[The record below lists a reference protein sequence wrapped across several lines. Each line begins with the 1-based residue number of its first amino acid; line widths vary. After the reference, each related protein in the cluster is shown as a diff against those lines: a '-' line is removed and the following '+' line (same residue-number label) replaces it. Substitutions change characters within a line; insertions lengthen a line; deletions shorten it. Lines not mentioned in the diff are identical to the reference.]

1 MKIVI
6 VFALM
11 LCALQSTGQTYT
23 FECSSGARLSGDS
36 CDICP
41 NTIVNSRS
49 FNGLII
55 YRDSQFYRWI
65 DQPYSIRTKPGD
77 IVEYW
82 EHGANPYS
90 ERVTIPLSLTPFFTV
105 QGMADSTWCNFTAPG
120 RYPLLYLD
128 SISPGLYAAELS
140 GFPSGFG
147 IRQGPNTTLSR
158 DNDTLVISS
167 TGGGSALPANNG
179 VSDNEMEGV
188 YRLGNRYMNLP
199 DAPFTMDRNVNID
212 GRALFI
218 GDLSDSLLLH
228 VDGITD
234 RIGIGTATPQKKL
247 HVQGQARISNL
258 TNDTPDRVLG
268 ADSDGDVSR
277 LFLSGLTVSSGVL
290 RAVDSS
296 ATNEIQQANSGLSDN
311 EASIIRL
318 GNRYMNGSDGL
329 FATDR
334 KVNLNAFKMH
344 FGDNGDSSLFVV
356 DGTNDRVGVGTSS
369 PVQRLEVNASAN
381 SYIQATTS
389 GALSNAGSIFYNSS
403 DGNQSWAVYRQNDGD
418 FAVGVSSDN
427 LYPAGTLTD
436 PFIIKPAP
444 PNNSFYMDSAGK
456 IQLGGTS
463 PQRTLHVT
471 GEVRITDLVT
481 TTATVLVGADA
492 NGDLSS
498 LGVGS
503 GLAIS
508 GGNLTATGGADGNGF
523 YGGNGGNGGNGT
535 IPSVTRSTITNQQTF
550 YRATDDIGG
559 FVPLRVEVAGG
570 NESDFMSFTQSFVGD
585 SLLIGH
591 EDVGFYI
598 KSSTKLNVY
607 ANETIGIFADSVI
620 VQTVPN
626 AFENEATIL
635 LQSPGGTI
643 VKSEGLD
650 PDIIKQSG
658 AADGDVLTWD
668 NTAGNW
674 VPEAPGGGGGGGAP
688 VGAQYLVLAA
698 DATLTN
704 ERVATAGNNIK
715 LTDAG
720 AGAALTISEG
730 TESIAFPGDIS
741 PTTFA
746 VDQNNYNPTDL
757 ATAST
762 IRVNPT
768 AVVSI
773 TGLQGGR
780 DGRVIILQN
789 FGTVSLKVTHEDA
802 ASIDTTRFALQTTV
816 VYIPVNAGLI
826 FKYDSVIDRWTC
838 VGSSTFTQ
846 GSVTYEYTTTQ
857 TNTTFDIL
865 PGTKTIDFEGLGAG
879 GGGGSGRKGAAGS
892 VRTGGGG
899 GGGGGY
905 SHKTFSIVELGNPT
919 QLRVDVG
926 AGGNGGAAQAVNSTN
941 GAAGGAGGTTQ
952 LETTAG
958 LVIITAQGGG
968 SGGGGSTGVGAA
980 GAAGNRAMF
989 IGGAGNGSNATGGV
1003 GNASAANNGCTGTGG
1018 GSGGGITTANVQS
1031 AGGASGAAY
1040 FQLIA
1045 GVAAGVA
1052 GGGNGQNGTAPASGQ
1067 IAGSGGSG
1075 GGSNLTGNGG
1085 FGGNGSRGAGGGGGG
1100 SAVDAVGNSGAGG
1113 AGGVGYCRVTLY
1125 F

>member
-1 MKIVI
+1 MKRVI
-6 VFALM
+6 LFALM

-55 YRDSQFYRWI
+55 YRDSQFYRWV

-147 IRQGPNTTLSR
+147 IRQGLNTTLSR

-179 VSDNEMEGV
+179 VSDNEGGGV
-188 YRLGNRYMNLP
+188 YRLGNRYMASP

-218 GDLSDSLLLH
+218 GDLSDSILFH

-258 TNDTPDRVLG
+258 INDTPDRVLG

-311 EASIIRL
+311 ELSIIRL

-329 FATDR
+329 FSTDR
-334 KVNLNAFKMH
+334 KVNVNALKFYI
-344 FGDNGDSSLFVV
+344 GDNTDSSLVVV
-356 DGTNDRVGVGTSS
+356 DGTNDRVGISTSS
-369 PVQRLEVNASAN
+369 PAQKLEVNAAAN
-381 SYIQATTS
+381 AYIQATTS
-389 GALSNAGSIFYNSS
+389 GGLSNAGSIFYNSS

-436 PFIIKPAP
+436 PFIIKPSP

-492 NGDLSS
+492 SGDLSS

-508 GGNLTATGGADGNGF
+508 GGNLTSTAGTF
-523 YGGNGGNGGNGT
+523 Y
-535 IPSVTRSTITNQQTF
+535 QTF
-550 YRATDDIGG
+550 R
-559 FVPLRVEVAGG
+559 
-570 NESDFMSFTQSFVGD
+570 
-585 SLLIGH
+585 
-591 EDVGFYI
+591 
-598 KSSTKLNVY
+598 
-607 ANETIGIFADSVI
+607 
-620 VQTVPN
+620 
-626 AFENEATIL
+626 
-635 LQSPGGTI
+635 
-643 VKSEGLD
+643 
-650 PDIIKQSG
+650 
-658 AADGDVLTWD
+658 
-668 NTAGNW
+668 
-674 VPEAPGGGGGGGAP
+674 GGGA
-688 VGAQYLVLAA
+688 GFAQQAA
-698 DATLTN
+698 ANFTSSATVTATLTN
-704 ERVATAGNNIK
+704 DAGSGETEVRMDVPANGITITQMADNSVGTAELVASSVTYAKIQNAAANNVLLGNNNGAGTAYEELNAAAAQTI
-715 LTDAG
+715 LGYVDATPAGVNQGIAYFTDGNTITAEAAFIYDAANDRQTINCTTPSFG
-720 AGAALTISEG
+720 AGAAIVNIANVG
-730 TESIAFPGDIS
+730 TDGTGEFLRMQGAINGNMLAGMYNSS
-741 PTTFA
+741 TT
-746 VDQNNYNPTDL
+746 
-757 ATAST
+757 ATS
-762 IRVNPT
+762 N
-768 AVVSI
+768 
-773 TGLQGGR
+773 
-780 DGRVIILQN
+780 II
-789 FGTVSLKVTHEDA
+789 VSLSQAGDA
-802 ASIDTTRFALQTTV
+802 AGDACLQ
-816 VYIPVNAGLI
+816 
-826 FKYDSVIDRWTC
+826 
-838 VGSSTFTQ
+838 
-846 GSVTYEYTTTQ
+846 
-857 TNTTFDIL
+857 
-865 PGTKTIDFEGLGAG
+865 
-879 GGGGSGRKGAAGS
+879 
-892 VRTGGGG
+892 
-899 GGGGGY
+899 
-905 SHKTFSIVELGNPT
+905 
-919 QLRVDVG
+919 
-926 AGGNGGAAQAVNSTN
+926 
-941 GAAGGAGGTTQ
+941 
-952 LETTAG
+952 
-958 LVIITAQGGG
+958 
-968 SGGGGSTGVGAA
+968 
-980 GAAGNRAMF
+980 
-989 IGGAGNGSNATGGV
+989 
-1003 GNASAANNGCTGTGG
+1003 
-1018 GSGGGITTANVQS
+1018 
-1031 AGGASGAAY
+1031 
-1040 FQLIA
+1040 FQ
-1045 GVAAGVA
+1045 V
-1052 GGGNGQNGTAPASGQ
+1052 
-1067 IAGSGGSG
+1067 
-1075 GGSNLTGNGG
+1075 
-1085 FGGNGSRGAGGGGGG
+1085 
-1100 SAVDAVGNSGAGG
+1100 SGAGG
-1113 AGGVGYCRVTLY
+1113 ITHAVGVDNSDNRFKITPNANLPGATAAMGVIVRDNAGVGNTGINNDFPIYPLTVEGRTRSDLFMGEGNLYTAANITFGAGAGTLPVLGNITGTGNAVRLKFQTGTTPTADANIFTITYPNAFITESVVSFSAGGDTAGNGGKNAAADITKFYCVNTSATTFIIKANGTLTASQDYELSFSFFGY
-1125 F
+1125 